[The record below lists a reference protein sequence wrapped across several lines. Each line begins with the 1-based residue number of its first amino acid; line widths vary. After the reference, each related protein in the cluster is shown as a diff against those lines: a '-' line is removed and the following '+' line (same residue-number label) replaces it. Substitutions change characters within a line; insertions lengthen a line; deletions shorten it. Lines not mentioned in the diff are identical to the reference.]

1 MWNQGADAAL
11 DAVPM
16 DFTDLGVSRRC
27 MSILG
32 AVQTADTGSGPPP
45 RLHTT
50 RARTCIW
57 VVVVVVSCKLR
68 AIEP

>member
-45 RLHTT
+45 ACTQHA
-50 RARTCIW
+50 RAP
-57 VVVVVVSCKLR
+57 VFGL
-68 AIEP
+68 